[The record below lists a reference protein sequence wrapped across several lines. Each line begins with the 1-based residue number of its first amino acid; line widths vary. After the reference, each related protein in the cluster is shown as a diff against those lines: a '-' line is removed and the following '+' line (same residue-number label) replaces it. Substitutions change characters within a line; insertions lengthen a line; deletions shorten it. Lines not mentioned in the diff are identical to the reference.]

1 MTITFTRREAF
12 LMVAFA
18 LGAPTPAS
26 ASEAGD
32 FVQQLGDGA
41 LELLVHT
48 AGGRA
53 EQAERLRVILTAN
66 FDLRTIGRAVL
77 GPNWKAADEAQRE
90 TYLATFE
97 DYIVATYSL
106 RIKDYAGETFE
117 VLKEIPI
124 DDRDILVATQI
135 NRPNKLPLRVDYR
148 VRGGGSGY
156 RVVDVMV
163 EGISMLTSQRQEFAA
178 VIQRVGVDGLIV
190 QLRQRAEEILGA
202 L

>member
-1 MTITFTRREAF
+1 MTMIPRRAAILLVALMLALPGRAF
-12 LMVAFA
+12 
-18 LGAPTPAS
+18 

-32 FVQQLGDGA
+32 FVQRLGDDA

-48 AGGRA
+48 ATDDK
-53 EQAERLRVILTAN
+53 EQAERLRVILTTN
-66 FDLRTIGRAVL
+66 FDLKTIGRAVL

-90 TYLATFE
+90 TYLVTFE

-117 VLKEIPI
+117 VLKETPI
-124 DDRDILVATQI
+124 DDRDTLVATQI
-135 NRPNKLPLRVDYR
+135 NRPNKEPLRVDYR
-148 VRGGGSGY
+148 VRDGAEGH

-178 VIQRVGVDGLIV
+178 VIQRVGVDGLIA
-190 QLRQRAEEILGA
+190 QLRQRADEILGS